1 MKQTDTDQINSI
13 FNVLQGSDYVS
24 ENFICLCVSKLDIS
38 CVVIAKSQSTTTFWS
53 KALTKQSR
61 LFFFK
66 SLNF

>member
-24 ENFICLCVSKLDIS
+24 ENFICLGVSKLDIS
-38 CVVIAKSQSTTTFWS
+38 CVVIAKRHSTTTFWP

-61 LFFFK
+61 LFFF
-66 SLNF
+66 